1 MEHTT
6 LFRVHKYKYIP
17 GMGTVNFVIA
27 VVGKTE
33 LITTSHSYTLPI
45 SLTFSD
51 GIMNESLYIDEEL
64 MLLLAVTLL
73 TLLTCVLPVVHMMS
87 TVLVIF
93 STIIAVHCNTNGSS
107 IIRMPAAI
115 ISTDTIG
122 SIKNTLKFIFNFV
135 NVLFGYFNIHK

>member
-1 MEHTT
+1 
-6 LFRVHKYKYIP
+6 
-17 GMGTVNFVIA
+17 MGIVKLVLA

-33 LITTSHSYTLPI
+33 LTTTSHSYTLPI

-93 STIIAVHCNTNGSS
+93 TVVTTHCNING
-107 IIRMPAAI
+107 
-115 ISTDTIG
+115 
-122 SIKNTLKFIFNFV
+122 
-135 NVLFGYFNIHK
+135 